1 MIMTMMALWYARNSL
16 TEHNNNSKI
25 QINKALANRSP
36 IYMHLLDSCWNRN
49 VTDYIDKH
57 DRFMRRP
64 TNRYIW
70 LDLHPWETVSQDLL
84 ADIWKTPIYRRYVAP
99 LWYIIL
105 TPSQPVFV
113 LTPNC
118 YWRRNTTNALFFCIA
133 RQRLNTQYTALKVLQ
148 LSKMLFSDWRSL

>member
-1 MIMTMMALWYARNSL
+1 MIGTDYTGSCKPNYDMIMTMMALWHARNSL
-16 TEHNNNSKI
+16 TGHNNNSKI
-25 QINKALANRSP
+25 QINKALANSSP

-49 VTDYIDKH
+49 VTDYTDKH

-70 LDLHPWETVSQDLL
+70 LDLHTWETVSQDLL
-84 ADIWKTPIYRRYVAP
+84 ADIWKTPINRRNVAP
-99 LWYIIL
+99 LWHIIL

-118 YWRRNTTNALFFCIA
+118 CPLTENATK
-133 RQRLNTQYTALKVLQ
+133 Q
-148 LSKMLFSDWRSL
+148 MLYSFV